1 MSDQGASSGGRSF
14 CRDERL
20 ERLLALKE
28 SDPEAWDRL
37 AAVQKMSAGYYAA
50 AKSAATDPD

>member
-1 MSDQGASSGGRSF
+1 MSNQGASSGGRF
-14 CRDERL
+14 RRDERL

-28 SDPEAWDRL
+28 SDPEVWNRL
-37 AAVQKMSAGYYAA
+37 SAVQHMACGYYAA